1 MPSWIPNKSCTMILY
16 DQFFSVKYHHFS
28 RYFGRGQLDWDSVT
42 HTHTLQNKLNV
53 IILDSPITLMANANS
68 LLPDSFV
75 IESNSL
81 ESYLVL
87 HQSYMLNTPSTNFM
101 VQVFSNKLRKHFAY
115 LHEIRQRRNKLN
127 DQQGY
132 LLTDVQSWADK
143 TKLFVS
149 LYSLLQYHLK

>member
-1 MPSWIPNKSCTMILY
+1 
-16 DQFFSVKYHHFS
+16 
-28 RYFGRGQLDWDSVT
+28 
-42 HTHTLQNKLNV
+42 
-53 IILDSPITLMANANS
+53 
-68 LLPDSFV
+68 
-75 IESNSL
+75 
-81 ESYLVL
+81 
-87 HQSYMLNTPSTNFM
+87 MLNTPSTNFM

-115 LHEIRQRRNKLN
+115 LHEICQRRNKLN